1 MAHCLLS
8 QVLLEHSHSQSL
20 AAFTLQKYCLIVGT
34 ETKDHM
40 DHMALYRKEFAS
52 LRSTSLLWLFF

>member
-1 MAHCLLS
+1 MERCLLS
-8 QVLLEHSHSQSL
+8 KVLLEHRHSQSL
-20 AAFTLQKYCLIVGT
+20 AAFTLQKYCSVVGT

-52 LRSTSLLWLFF
+52 LHSTSLLWLFF